1 MRLANSL
8 LIASAMALAV
18 GGAYAADKEAKAKD
32 PEPGFN
38 VLDKDNDGY
47 VSRTE
52 AARDKD
58 LAKKFKEADGNNDGK
73 LSRAEYLMV
82 KGKKDLNTAKEKAS
96 EAVSD
101 VKNKV
106 SRDDK
111 PDTSSAGSTSQP
123 K

>member
-1 MRLANSL
+1 MRLAKSVF
-8 LIASAMALAV
+8 IASAMALAV
-18 GGAYAADKEAKAKD
+18 GGAYAAEKEAKAKD
-32 PEPGFN
+32 AEPGFN

-47 VSRTE
+47 VTRAE

-58 LAKKFKEADGNNDGK
+58 LLEKFNEADGNNDGK

-101 VKNKV
+101 VKNKA

-111 PDTSSAGSTSQP
+111 ADTSSAGATSKP